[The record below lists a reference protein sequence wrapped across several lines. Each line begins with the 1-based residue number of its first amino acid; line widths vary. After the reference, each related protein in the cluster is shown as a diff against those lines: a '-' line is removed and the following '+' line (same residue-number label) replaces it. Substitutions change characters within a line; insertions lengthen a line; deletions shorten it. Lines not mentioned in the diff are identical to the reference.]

1 MDIFTHMFMGVLAG
15 LFTLTVLS
23 PEAIILLWIMTFLP
37 DFDLFLEPLQK
48 IRKMYFFSHKA
59 GSHSYIV
66 GLIFTG
72 IISLI
77 ISIFRNVLFLEVW
90 LAGFIG
96 YSIHVSLDF
105 FAASRIPI
113 FYPISK
119 KEFRFI
125 AERAVNPLLATFSG
139 INIIVLISYFFLNPS
154 YHVFMSLGSFYLY
167 FYIFYFG
174 IRALLR
180 IIIQVIL
187 PKNQHYIP
195 GFFPFFYL
203 IYEKSTA
210 NNSIEFKLNKAFV
223 FSSKKQELY
232 NQSIL
237 NDSIEMTFF
246 ELAKNISQEYRFFHK
261 WSSIIPFISEKE
273 DSINVLLIFAES
285 YSKHLQHK
293 SFKRNESSYFIS
305 ITFNKNTKEVISN
318 VDGFGS
324 FKKWE
329 KKIGRIHV

>member
-37 DFDLFLEPLQK
+37 DFDVFLEPLQK

-66 GLIFTG
+66 GFIFTG

-125 AERAVNPLLATFSG
+125 ADRAVNPLLAAFSG
-139 INIIVLISYFFLNPS
+139 INLLIFIAYYFIMPY
-154 YHVFMSLGSFYLY
+154 YHVLMDLAFFYLY
-167 FYIFYFG
+167 IYLFYFG
-174 IRALLR
+174 IKAFLR
-180 IIIQVIL
+180 IIIQVRL
-187 PKNQHYIP
+187 PKNQKYIP

-203 IYEKSTA
+203 IYEKNLA
-210 NNSIEFKLNKAFV
+210 NKSITFKLRKCFV
-223 FSSKKQELY
+223 FSSKKQDLI
-232 NQSIL
+232 NQTIS
-237 NDSIEMTFF
+237 NVSEEFTFL
-246 ELAKNISQEYRFFHK
+246 ELAKHISQEYRFYHK
-261 WSSIIPFISEKE
+261 WSFVIPFIRENK
-273 DSINVLLIFAES
+273 DSVNVVLILAES
-285 YSKHLQHK
+285 FSQFIQHK
-293 SFKRNESSYFIS
+293 SFKRNISSYYIS
-305 ITFNKNTKEVISN
+305 IVFNKNTKQTISKTE
-318 VDGFGS
+318 GFGT

-329 KKIGRIHV
+329 NLNG